1 MSTEIKYTDWFNQP
15 ISQQQLGTMK
25 EYRMKTFV
33 EGILKMEELH
43 INRKDGTSS
52 KMVNYFL
59 DDNED
64 KNAIIA
70 KYSNP
75 SDKIQ
80 CNIYE
85 NKQIVNGFTVWDWEA
100 YKSDKTIAFKGKEIF
115 DLENRVI
122 MHCGFDLVSGELI
135 TVNKKF
141 YDDTNSLG
149 YENLVFIFRYRI
161 NPQPGYG
168 AYTVEDKYQSTDEI
182 RLITD
187 DKFVRWFPDFFKDHP
202 YFKEIEPLIPT
213 TTEI

>member
-1 MSTEIKYTDWFNQP
+1 MSTEIKYTNWFNQP
-15 ISQQQLGTMK
+15 ITQQQLGMMK

-33 EGILKMEELH
+33 DGILKIEELN
-43 INRKDGTSS
+43 INRKNGTSS
-52 KMVNYFL
+52 KMVTYFL

-85 NKQIVNGFTVWDWEA
+85 NKQIVNGFTVWDWED

-115 DLENRVI
+115 DLKNRVI
-122 MHCGFDLVSGELI
+122 MNCDLDLITGELDGV
-135 TVNKKF
+135 TKTF

-161 NPQPGYG
+161 NPQLGYG
-168 AYTVEDKYQSTDEI
+168 AYTVDDKNQSTDEI
-182 RLITD
+182 NAFTD
-187 DKFVRWFPDFFKDHP
+187 DKFVKWFPDFFKDHP
-202 YFKEIEPLIPT
+202 YFKEIEPLIPNN
-213 TTEI
+213 

>member
-25 EYRMKTFV
+25 EYRIKTFV
-33 EGILKMEELH
+33 DGILKMEELH

-52 KMVNYFL
+52 KMVTYFL
-59 DDNED
+59 DDNQD
-64 KNAIIA
+64 KNAILS
-70 KYSNP
+70 KYS
-75 SDKIQ
+75 SISEKIS
-80 CNIYE
+80 CMIYE
-85 NKQIVNGFTVWDWEA
+85 NKKNVNGFMAWDYEA
-100 YKSDKTIAFKGKEIF
+100 FGYDKTLSYKGTDVF
-115 DLENRVI
+115 DSRNRVI

-149 YENLVFIFRYRI
+149 YENLVFIFNYRI
-161 NPQPGYG
+161 NPKPGYG

-187 DKFVRWFPDFFKDHP
+187 DKFVKWFPDFFKDHP

-213 TTEI
+213 TTGI